1 MSDLIFSF
9 YLDISVGQIHA
20 IFKLPLK
27 FQSYKGMLAY
37 IKWFTPLH
45 SFLKDVG
52 MYQIQQST
60 HMGCPEASIIPIEQ
74 IIQMCHLQPNW
85 QPHTSRLDFWECT
98 PACWYISCQSRP
110 SNSWFPPLP
119 PLWPMTVVKTFFLC
133 LCRTFLAC
141 NPSSCFNFFSRQ
153 MLFRF

>member
-9 YLDISVGQIHA
+9 HLDISVGQIHA

-45 SFLKDVG
+45 SFLKDFG

-74 IIQMCHLQPNW
+74 IIQMCHLQPKFGSHIPVDW
-85 QPHTSRLDFWECT
+85 TSENALLHADTYVVNPDLQIHDFLLFHRYNQW
-98 PACWYISCQSRP
+98 
-110 SNSWFPPLP
+110 
-119 PLWPMTVVKTFFLC
+119 LWLKL
-133 LCRTFLAC
+133 
-141 NPSSCFNFFSRQ
+141 SSFVCVEHF
-153 MLFRF
+153 